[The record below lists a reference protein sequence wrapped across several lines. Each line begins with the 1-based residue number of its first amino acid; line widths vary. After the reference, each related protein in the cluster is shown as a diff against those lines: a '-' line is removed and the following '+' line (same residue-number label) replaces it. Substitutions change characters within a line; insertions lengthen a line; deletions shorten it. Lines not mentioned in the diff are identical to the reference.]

1 MTKCDTK
8 CSQISENTENT
19 NLKNVSLPEI
29 DKHKHCS
36 VKSTLTSEHSNTN
49 EQNTL
54 YKKIPEITI
63 TPPELS
69 PTPTIT
75 ETNAQRDLGQK
86 LGQECSRNEGQNVYR
101 ANIVEQ
107 STSKCTPLS
116 LKFKVT
122 DSNHIESKVLQQNN
136 VDIKTPQSLGQEK
149 ENIVSDIGEKNKTSC
164 YYVKTAI
171 GQIKGGMLIDSGSP
185 VSIISTKCY
194 YRLENKPRLELV
206 KMPLSTANGV
216 RLKIAGKCMIN
227 FEIEHLVF
235 CFEFIVADIEETIG
249 ILGID
254 FFENYNVSLKV
265 HKRLLKTSMGKVRV
279 YNFNSRMCAKVQ
291 ITDISHENKPLLHS
305 YNQDNLNK
313 LSATRKYW
321 FIDKI
326 DNGKMILQ
334 YAFDKNQS
342 KSFET
347 LDTNSVSIFQTYLYF
362 ERSKQLL
369 IQSKIIMLEL
379 MSWIKRVKCYLKMTM
394 SNQDLDL
401 CMKWNVQKNTKFKS
415 TRL

>member
-1 MTKCDTK
+1 
-8 CSQISENTENT
+8 
-19 NLKNVSLPEI
+19 V
-29 DKHKHCS
+29 
-36 VKSTLTSEHSNTN
+36 
-49 EQNTL
+49 
-54 YKKIPEITI
+54 
-63 TPPELS
+63 
-69 PTPTIT
+69 
-75 ETNAQRDLGQK
+75 
-86 LGQECSRNEGQNVYR
+86 
-101 ANIVEQ
+101 
-107 STSKCTPLS
+107 
-116 LKFKVT
+116 
-122 DSNHIESKVLQQNN
+122 
-136 VDIKTPQSLGQEK
+136 
-149 ENIVSDIGEKNKTSC
+149 
-164 YYVKTAI
+164 
-171 GQIKGGMLIDSGSP
+171 
-185 VSIISTKCY
+185 
-194 YRLENKPRLELV
+194 
-206 KMPLSTANGV
+206 PLSTANGV
-216 RLKIAGKCMIN
+216 RLKIAGKCTLN
-227 FEIEHLVF
+227 FEIEHLAF
-235 CFEFIVADIEETIG
+235 YFEFIVADIEETIG

-265 HKRLLKTSMGKVRV
+265 HKRLLKTSVGKVRL

-291 ITDISHENKPLLHS
+291 ITDIPHKNKPLLHN
-305 YNQDNLNK
+305 YDHDNLNK
-313 LSATRKYW
+313 FSATRKYW

-334 YAFDKNQS
+334 YAFGNNQS

>member
-1 MTKCDTK
+1 MLEKKMIYRRDHDHDIMK
-8 CSQISENTENT
+8 Y
-19 NLKNVSLPEI
+19 VSLPEI

-49 EQNTL
+49 KQNTL

-69 PTPTIT
+69 PTPSIT

-86 LGQECSRNEGQNVYR
+86 LGQECLRNEGQNVYR
-101 ANIVEQ
+101 ANINGH
-107 STSKCTPLS
+107 STSTCTPLS
-116 LKFKVT
+116 LKLKVN
-122 DSNHIESKVLQQNN
+122 DSNHTDSKILQQNN

-206 KMPLSTANGV
+206 KMPMSTANGV

-227 FEIEHLVF
+227 FEIF

-265 HKRLLKTSMGKVRV
+265 HERLLKTSMGKV
-279 YNFNSRMCAKVQ
+279 
-291 ITDISHENKPLLHS
+291 
-305 YNQDNLNK
+305 
-313 LSATRKYW
+313 
-321 FIDKI
+321 
-326 DNGKMILQ
+326 
-334 YAFDKNQS
+334 
-342 KSFET
+342 
-347 LDTNSVSIFQTYLYF
+347 
-362 ERSKQLL
+362 
-369 IQSKIIMLEL
+369 
-379 MSWIKRVKCYLKMTM
+379 
-394 SNQDLDL
+394 
-401 CMKWNVQKNTKFKS
+401 
-415 TRL
+415 